1 VVLIE
6 ANQATD
12 YSRSRAV
19 RLMALALKLREK
31 GSIEHADS
39 VAAIAL
45 QCLDDYSIQSL
56 DPDLSR
62 KEGQVFI
69 D

>member
-1 VVLIE
+1 M
-6 ANQATD
+6 NQATD

-19 RLMALALKLREK
+19 RLLALALKLREK
-31 GSIEHADS
+31 GRIEHADS
-39 VAAIAL
+39 LAAIAL
-45 QCLDDYSIQSL
+45 QCLDDYSIQNL

-62 KEGQVFI
+62 KAGQAFI

>member
-1 VVLIE
+1 
-6 ANQATD
+6 
-12 YSRSRAV
+12 
-19 RLMALALKLREK
+19 MALALKLREK
-31 GSIEHADS
+31 GSIEHTDS

-62 KEGQVFI
+62 KEGQVLLI
-69 D
+69 SCGR